1 MFLTKSSLNTNL
13 GSNCLILMYLVT
25 YQSPYKIKWPQF
37 PSKSIFQSYLCTN
50 RLILMYLVTSY
61 TNKELKWRQFLS
73 YLGPNCRSLMYFI
86 SYTHWRLNWPYFI
99 SKSSFMTY
107 LRSNQLI
114 LTYLVTLLT
123 HSKLNWP
130 QFSLILVSL
139 LLGPNCLS
147 LMYFISYTHWRL
159 NWPYLISKSS
169 FMTYLGSNQL
179 ILTYLVTLLTQ
190 LKWSQFL
197 IKSTCKAY

>member
-13 GSNCLILMYLVT
+13 GSDCLILMYLVT

-123 HSKLNWP
+123 HSKLNWT

-139 LLGPNCLS
+139 LFRPLLPQFDVFHFLYS
-147 LMYFISYTHWRL
+147 LE
-159 NWPYLISKSS
+159 
-169 FMTYLGSNQL
+169 
-179 ILTYLVTLLTQ
+179 
-190 LKWSQFL
+190 
-197 IKSTCKAY
+197 A